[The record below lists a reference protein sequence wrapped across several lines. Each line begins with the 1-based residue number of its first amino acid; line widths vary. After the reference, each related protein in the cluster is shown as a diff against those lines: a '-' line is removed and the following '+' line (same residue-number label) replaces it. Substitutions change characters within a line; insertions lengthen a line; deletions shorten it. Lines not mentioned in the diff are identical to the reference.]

1 MQTQKRIQITKTR
14 VRVNDSKGLFVL
26 NWHAYTSNCSVQN
39 TWYLMYMEK
48 ALVCVFGI
56 FSFLCLYSR
65 VFFPFKLT
73 PLLAAYHLSVLS
85 DFSHLKM
92 KYIIKP
98 DNNCVKYVALF
109 YSLWTNK
116 GQVPKCI
123 HFHAHQIICFCNTE
137 NNTAWEKKQ
146 SA

>member
-1 MQTQKRIQITKTR
+1 MQTQKLIQITKTR

-65 VFFPFKLT
+65 FFSPFKLT

-98 DNNCVKYVALF
+98 DNNCVRYVALF

-116 GQVPKCI
+116 GQVPKCT
-123 HFHAHQIICFCNTE
+123 HFHAHQIIWFCNTE
-137 NNTAWEKKQ
+137 NNTA
-146 SA
+146 